1 MKKGLILVLVLAVT
15 MVAGLGV
22 LSQPAGAEQQLVIA
36 TGGTAGTYYPLGGA
50 LAQIFNSKVKNVNA
64 IAQTTGASVENV
76 RLIGKKEVDIAFV
89 QNDIT
94 DYAYNGEEVFKEK
107 LANFGVMASLYPE
120 IVQIVVSADSN
131 IKSVADLKGK
141 KVSVGAA
148 GSGVEANARQIL
160 NAYGLTYKDISPN
173 FLSFAESADQFK
185 DKHLDAIFVVA
196 GAPTAAI
203 QDISASRKV
212 RILSIPRQMSEKIQ
226 KKYPFFSEITIPA
239 NTYSGQAEE
248 VTTLAVRAMLIV
260 RKDLDEGL
268 VYNLT
273 KALFENLPELANAHA
288 KGKEIKLADALTGV
302 STPIHPGAARFY
314 REKGLLK

>member
-1 MKKGLILVLVLAVT
+1 MKKGLILVLALAVT

-76 RLIGKKEVDIAFV
+76 RLISKKEVDIAFV

-273 KALFENLPELANAHA
+273 KALFDNQPELANAHA

>member
-239 NTYSGQAEE
+239 NTYSGQTEE
-248 VTTLAVRAMLIV
+248 VATLAVRAMLIV

-273 KALFENLPELANAHA
+273 KA
-288 KGKEIKLADALTGV
+288 
-302 STPIHPGAARFY
+302 
-314 REKGLLK
+314 